1 MSWITTW
8 TESRNNMSW
17 ISLIEWNS
25 WTTQVSAVRDAQ
37 QVARRKPLYSWYCPS
52 WCLDAKNTF
61 QSVHGFSPFQ
71 LAICQNPSFPCAFT
85 DKAPVLL
92 TTQHNKIINGHLNI
106 IHKAPEAFIM
116 NSNSENILRAL
127 RLNIC
132 TSNGNIFVSGDSV
145 CYKQAFSRRWRSAA
159 KVLGNDGQQVLVKQ

>member
-1 MSWITTW
+1 MWSCQYKSMSWITTW

-52 WCLDAKNTF
+52 WCLDAKNTL

-71 LAICQNPSFPCAFT
+71 LAICQNASFPCAFT

-92 TTQHNKIINGHLNI
+92 TTQHNKIINGHSQSTRSIYNELKFRKDSSST
-106 IHKAPEAFIM
+106 KA
-116 NSNSENILRAL
+116 
-127 RLNIC
+127 
-132 TSNGNIFVSGDSV
+132 
-145 CYKQAFSRRWRSAA
+145 
-159 KVLGNDGQQVLVKQ
+159 

>member
-1 MSWITTW
+1 M
-8 TESRNNMSW
+8 
-17 ISLIEWNS
+17 
-25 WTTQVSAVRDAQ
+25 A
-37 QVARRKPLYSWYCPS
+37 
-52 WCLDAKNTF
+52 
-61 QSVHGFSPFQ
+61 
-71 LAICQNPSFPCAFT
+71 
-85 DKAPVLL
+85 
-92 TTQHNKIINGHLNI
+92 

-116 NSNSENILRAL
+116 NSNSEKILRAL